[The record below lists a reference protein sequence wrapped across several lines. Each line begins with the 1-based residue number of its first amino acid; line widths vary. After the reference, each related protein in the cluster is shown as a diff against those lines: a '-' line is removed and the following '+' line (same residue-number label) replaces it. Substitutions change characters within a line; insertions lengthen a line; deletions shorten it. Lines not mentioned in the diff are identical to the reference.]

1 MTMTLSPWHVCLAP
15 MMDWSDTHCR
25 YFWRLLTRKA
35 RLYTEMVTTAAIIH
49 GDRDR
54 FLKFN
59 AEEHPLALQL
69 GGSHPAEL
77 RDCARMAEDRGFD
90 EINLNCGC
98 PSDRVQNGKIG
109 AILMTEPERVADCVA
124 AMTDAVRIPVTV
136 KHRLGVD
143 DMDSDDHLHRFVA
156 TVAPAGCRLFIVHAR
171 KAWLKGLSPKENR
184 EVPPL
189 EYDRVLGLKAAFPE
203 LGFVLNGGIKTL
215 STAQKYAE
223 TLDGVMIGREAYQN
237 PFMLAEIDRCM
248 YGCSENPRDRDAVLM
263 EFSRYCAD
271 KTGNGHRVSAMTRHI
286 MGLYHGQTGG
296 RIFRRYLSEHAN
308 RPDAD
313 ARVLLEARHAMGSR
327 A

>member
-1 MTMTLSPWHVCLAP
+1 

-25 YFWRLLTRKA
+25 YFWRLLTRRA

-54 FLKFN
+54 FLNFN
-59 AEEHPLALQL
+59 DEEHPLALQL
-69 GGSHPAEL
+69 GGSNPTEL
-77 RDCARMAEDRGFD
+77 LECARMAEDRGFD

-109 AILMTEPERVADCVA
+109 AVLMTEPERVADCIA
-124 AMTDAVRIPVTV
+124 AMAEAVSIPVTV

-143 DMDSDDHLHRFVA
+143 ALDSEEHLHNFVA
-156 TVAPAGCRLFIVHAR
+156 IVAQAGCKLFIVHAR
-171 KAWLKGLSPKENR
+171 KAWLSGLSPKENR

-189 EYDRVLGLKAAFPE
+189 QYDRVIRLKAAFPA

-215 STAQKYAE
+215 ADAQKYAE

-237 PFMLAEIDRCM
+237 PFILSDVDRHI
-248 YGCSENPRDRDAVLM
+248 YGCTDNPRSRDEVLA
-263 EFSRYCAD
+263 EFSRYCAAKVAD
-271 KTGNGHRVSAMTRHI
+271 GRRISAMTRHV
-286 MGLYHGQTGG
+286 MGLYHGQSGG
-296 RIFRRYLSEHAN
+296 RIFRRYISEHAN

-313 ARVLLEARHAMGSR
+313 ARVLLEARHAMREQACTPAYPPYASHN
-327 A
+327 